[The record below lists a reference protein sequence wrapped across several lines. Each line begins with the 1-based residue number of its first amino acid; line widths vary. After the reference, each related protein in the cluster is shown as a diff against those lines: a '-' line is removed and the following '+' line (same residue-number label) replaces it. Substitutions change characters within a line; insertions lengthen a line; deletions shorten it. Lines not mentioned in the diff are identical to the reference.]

1 MFNYMPERIYDK
13 IKDDEKYKEAV
24 SLLESTFLSKAEES
38 KSVTGYDKMM
48 YVARALYPD
57 FTSKHLDSLKEVVSR
72 LCPEFMIEYKIIY
85 EYYNDYNNAKDKLI
99 AIYQD
104 DKNDD
109 ETRLICLSEIINLS
123 YTDTTYD
130 QWTNEFL
137 AFYDKCDPKEIPGFS
152 GYIHL
157 KAMHMKIYMH
167 TYNFAGKTITK
178 EMIDESLA
186 FNKEALDTCL
196 KNYPDNDTIYNGYID
211 ACTDSL
217 QNLVALS
224 TDISL
229 LIYYANAIA
238 DEDDS
243 RNYQYHDYS
252 FAVLLLQDKKNDLYL
267 LGARYTDFIHGVIK
281 IVKYISNAYKDVD
294 ALARGLCY
302 YDKRNT
308 CFFICLLR
316 KYIKLKAMSPAMR
329 RSDVFSITNIPKNDY
344 DMALSDILYTTDI
357 KTAHSVNSGV
367 ITNRY
372 KESVDQFL
380 SSDNKMLQD
389 FCKIE

>member
-24 SLLESTFLSKAEES
+24 SLLESTYLSKAEES
-38 KSVTGYDKMM
+38 KSVLGYDKMM
-48 YVARALYPD
+48 YTSRELYPD
-57 FTSKHLDSLKEVVSR
+57 FASKYLDLLEEVVSR
-72 LCPEFMIEYKIIY
+72 LCPEFMVEYKIIY
-85 EYYNDYNNAKDKLI
+85 EYYKSKDELI
-99 AIYQD
+99 AVYQD

-109 ETRLICLSEIINLS
+109 ETRLICLSDIINLS

-186 FNKEALDTCL
+186 FNKEALETCL
-196 KNYPDNDTIYNGYID
+196 KNYPDNDAIYNGYIE

-217 QNLVALS
+217 QNLVALT
-224 TDISL
+224 TDISM

-243 RNYQYHDYS
+243 RRYQYHDYS

-267 LGARYTDFIHGVIK
+267 LGARYTDFIHGVIR
-281 IVKYISNAYKDVD
+281 IVKYISNAYNDVD

-329 RSDVFSITNIPKNDY
+329 RSDVFSITNIPKDDY